1 MVGGVSLLISVVK
14 KSEKVRL
21 PLVRAMKR
29 VVGRYGR
36 NFADQDTLSATQ
48 IADSQSTKEILFVS
62 EQMLRK
68 WGRG

>member
-1 MVGGVSLLISVVK
+1 MVGGVSLLISVVE

-36 NFADQDTLSATQ
+36 NFAD
-48 IADSQSTKEILFVS
+48 
-62 EQMLRK
+62 
-68 WGRG
+68 